1 MSAKK
6 KSLEDSLFGSVIDL
20 RSSSSAEVEQETCD
34 DFPQGELEETKSE
47 PGEEMCQFKGC
58 KRNIIRIFV

>member
-20 RSSSSAEVEQETCD
+20 RSSSSTEVAEEETGG

-47 PGEEMCQFKGC
+47 PGELMCPILSQ
-58 KRNIIRIFV
+58 

>member
-20 RSSSSAEVEQETCD
+20 RSSSSAEVEEEEAGG

-47 PGEEMCQFKGC
+47 PGE
-58 KRNIIRIFV
+58 

>member
-20 RSSSSAEVEQETCD
+20 RSSSSAEVEVKEGG

-47 PGEEMCQFKGC
+47 PGELMCP
-58 KRNIIRIFV
+58 I